1 MSTARCPNR
10 LVRIII
16 ATMMIAGASVV
27 FSAEEPPT
35 TPPTPSKET
44 RDKMATLHEKMAACL
59 RSDKAF
65 AECRTEM
72 QKNCQSMMGEQGCP
86 MGMGMHDQMMK
97 RPPPEKPDAK

>member
-35 TPPTPSKET
+35 TPPTPSKEM

-72 QKNCQSMMGEQGCP
+72 RKNCESMRGEQGCP

-97 RPPPEKPDAK
+97 RPPPEKPDAR

>member
-1 MSTARCPNR
+1 MNTTRCPNR
-10 LVRIII
+10 LLRIAIV
-16 ATMMIAGASVV
+16 TMMIAGTGVA
-27 FSAEEPPT
+27 FCAEERPS

-44 RDKMATLHEKMAACL
+44 RDRMATLHEKMAACL

-72 QKNCQSMMGEQGCP
+72 QTNCRSMMGEQGCP

-97 RPPPEKPDAK
+97 GPPAKKPDAE